1 MYIRSKEEA
10 LGAMARILELPGRPA
25 QIVDSTVQVAL
36 CMTAEARLF
45 MLDVQAAVIGGGL
58 EGLRKRREEALAKL
72 TETKIRRRAPGV
84 DVRKDAVLDQIGAAL
99 DLLKMVGVA
108 VEVFPALGS
117 RHPQWEIARFIHE
130 NESFVREAV
139 EAGLR
144 RRGRPEHAAL
154 EQKVLTRIEEKKPWW
169 PEWADSI
176 RQACAHYVK
185 SLAKSD
191 DAHPRAN
198 DPELLFA
205 VICMSEERAREV
217 LDRMARTSAELRDCL
232 AGIRARL
239 DLVLSAQEED
249 AR

>member
-10 LGAMARILELPGRPA
+10 LGVMARILELPARPA
-25 QIVDSTVQVAL
+25 QIVESTVQVAL
-36 CMTAEARLF
+36 CMTSDARDF

-58 EGLRKRREEALAKL
+58 EALKKRREEALAKL

-84 DVRKDAVLDQIGAAL
+84 DVRKDPVLDQIGLAL
-99 DLLKMVGVA
+99 DLLKMVEVV
-108 VEVFPALGS
+108 VEVFPALVPG
-117 RHPQWEIARFIHE
+117 HPKWEVARFIHE
-130 NESFVREAV
+130 NESYVREAV

-144 RRGRPEHAAL
+144 RRGRPEHADL
-154 EQKVLTRIEEKKPWW
+154 ERKVLARIEEKKPWW
-169 PEWADSI
+169 PEWAESI

-185 SLAKSD
+185 TLAK
-191 DAHPRAN
+191 AGEVHPRAN

-217 LDRMARTSAELRDCL
+217 LDRMARTSAELEACL

-239 DLVLSAQEED
+239 DLVLTAQEEA